1 MSARL
6 HALTANRRAR
16 LTAPPAIESRVKLV
30 TFFLLGVLGLVIL
43 RLGYWQIVKHSE
55 LTEQAEA
62 QYRKTKT
69 FAGARGSIYTADNFL
84 LATNEPRYRLFA
96 QPNRLRM
103 DSAQLTKDICSVLS
117 QRQASASAQID
128 CGTILEKLSK
138 TDSHWQTLAL
148 DITQEERT
156 ALSEK
161 ISDPAVGFEEFHIRT
176 YPEASTAAQLLGF
189 VGKTEDGDPIGQYG
203 IEGLL
208 ENELK
213 GKIDAKTVLTD
224 ALGYQ
229 LTADGIRGPL
239 SLQGRDIVLT
249 VRRDIQHSAETML
262 ADAVKQYGAKS
273 GEVIIMEPKTG
284 NILALANYPTFKPS
298 EYVST
303 DPQLY
308 GNSSLVD
315 TYEPGSTLKILT
327 VSAGINEGVISPS
340 TACTRCAGPR
350 VVYDY
355 TIRTWNDVYTPG
367 ITMVEALEK
376 SDNTAM
382 IYVSDLLGS
391 QKLEEYTKK
400 FRIGQPIGIDLQG
413 DTSTPFPERWG
424 PVETATI
431 SFGQGIVTTPLQLVR
446 AVGAIA
452 NNGVIVNPR
461 IVLAIK
467 DEEKVTELPPTTQA
481 EQIIT
486 EETAETVTQMM
497 VSAAEHGE
505 AKWAYAKN
513 FRVAGKTGTSQ
524 VAVRGG
530 YDEDKTIASFV
541 GFSPPENPK
550 FVMLVKI
557 DEPTSSPWAA
567 ETAAPLWF
575 KLANKLYLLLGIPYE
590 DTASPV

>member
-6 HALTANRRAR
+6 HALTVNRRAR
-16 LTAPPAIESRVKLV
+16 FTAAPPVESRAKLV
-30 TFFLLGVLGLVIL
+30 TLFLLGVLGLVIL

-69 FAGARGSIYTADNFL
+69 FTGSRGSIYTADNYL

-96 QPNRLRM
+96 QPNRLKT
-103 DSAQLTKDICSVLS
+103 DSAQLTKDICSVLG
-117 QRQASASAQID
+117 QRAASASAQID
-128 CGTILEKLSK
+128 CGSILEKLSK

-148 DITQEERT
+148 DVTQKERL
-156 ALSEK
+156 ALAEK
-161 ISDPAVGFEEFHIRT
+161 FSDPAVGFEEFHIRT

-189 VGKTEDGDPIGQYG
+189 VGKTEDGEPIGQYG

-249 VRRDIQHSAETML
+249 IRRDIQHSAETML
-262 ADAVKQYGAKS
+262 AEAVNQYGAKS

-284 NILALANYPTFKPS
+284 NILALANYPTFTPS

-308 GNSSLVD
+308 RNSSLVD
-315 TYEPGSTLKILT
+315 TYEPGSTLKVLT
-327 VSAGINEGVISPS
+327 VAAGINEGVISPS

-382 IYVSDLLGS
+382 IYVSDLLGP

-452 NNGVIVNPR
+452 NKGVIVNPR
-461 IVLAIK
+461 IVLATK
-467 DEEKVTELPPTTQA
+467 DEEKVTELSPTSQ
-481 EQIIT
+481 EQILT
-486 EETAETVTQMM
+486 EETAKTVTQMM
-497 VSAAEHGE
+497 ISAAEHGE

-524 VAVRGG
+524 VAIRGG